1 MGTQKNAPEACA
13 PKDPLQLSWSCIPW
27 SVYSKRVRKLQF
39 RIAKAFR
46 EGRPSKMNVLQ
57 RLLTRSLAA
66 KALAVKRVT
75 ENKGKQTPG
84 VDHVLWKTPE
94 ERFKAVLSLG
104 RRGYKALPLRRVFI
118 PKKNGKLRGLGIPTM
133 KDRAMQALFL
143 MALIPVAE
151 EKADP
156 NSYGF
161 RPCRSTSD
169 AIEQCFIQ
177 LSRSFSP
184 SWVLEGD
191 ITGCFDNIR
200 HDWLM
205 THVPTDKGILRKW
218 LTAGYFHR
226 QTLFPTMAGTPQG
239 GIISP
244 TLANMALD
252 GLEGVLKD
260 RFHRRHQIHMIRYA
274 DDFVVTGRSKDV
286 LENEVRP
293 VIVEFLRE
301 RGLELSNEKT
311 RITHVGEG
319 FDFLGQNVRKFGR
332 KLLIRP
338 ARKNIQSFLDKVRDI
353 LKKAKA
359 TAQIFLIETLNPII
373 RGWANYHRHIV
384 AKEVFGWVDHQI
396 FRTLWAWIRRRHS
409 VRGARWCKDRYFQQM
424 ETRKWVFTP
433 PNRKGPKLI
442 LASDTPIRRHVKIRM
457 EAHPFN
463 PIWTE
468 YLERRMSRAR
478 FKTDIGFLPS
488 FFQMPQRSFS

>member
-1 MGTQKNAPEACA
+1 MGTQKNALEACA

-46 EGRPSKMNVLQ
+46 EGRTGKMNVLQ

-94 ERFKAVLSLG
+94 ERFKAVLSLS

-161 RPCRSTSD
+161 RPCRSTAD

-184 SWVLEGD
+184 RWVLEGD

-218 LTAGYFHR
+218 LAAGYFHR
-226 QTLFPTMAGTPQG
+226 QTLFPTTAGTPQG
-239 GIISP
+239 GIITPRTQCITSLR
-244 TLANMALD
+244 T
-252 GLEGVLKD
+252 
-260 RFHRRHQIHMIRYA
+260 RR
-274 DDFVVTGRSKDV
+274 GGG
-286 LENEVRP
+286 VRP
-293 VIVEFLRE
+293 LRIWSSCNRSPADRDRMADRE
-301 RGLELSNEKT
+301 RIVSHGDLFEKKPRDAALFGDVDRS
-311 RITHVGEG
+311 RILLQT
-319 FDFLGQNVRKFGR
+319 FPKRGQDVRK
-332 KLLIRP
+332 
-338 ARKNIQSFLDKVRDI
+338 
-353 LKKAKA
+353 
-359 TAQIFLIETLNPII
+359 
-373 RGWANYHRHIV
+373 
-384 AKEVFGWVDHQI
+384 
-396 FRTLWAWIRRRHS
+396 
-409 VRGARWCKDRYFQQM
+409 
-424 ETRKWVFTP
+424 
-433 PNRKGPKLI
+433 
-442 LASDTPIRRHVKIRM
+442 
-457 EAHPFN
+457 
-463 PIWTE
+463 
-468 YLERRMSRAR
+468 LERGRLVEGHGFQGQDFILGGLAPSLQGWHALSQLLERHEPFLVGGQEALHAVSQTRLLLRQGFEAPICRVRMPRCL
-478 FKTDIGFLPS
+478 LPP
-488 FFQMPQRSFS
+488 FQLVFDQGRVV